1 MAVEEIPTTKEI
13 ATEEVRTTD
22 TQNFDKAPREDVSY
36 LDEGE
41 IFLGEHG
48 FEPET
53 VRELLS
59 DEQATKK
66 LVRKVDL
73 LLLPLMVG
81 TYLFQYIDKQALSYG
96 AVFDIRQNTHM
107 TTNQY
112 SWLTSIFYFAFLVS
126 TYPWQILA
134 QKTRM
139 AKVVAGNI
147 IAWGAMLMV
156 TASCHNFTGLA
167 ICRFLLGV
175 FEAPITPLFMMI
187 IGMWYSRQEQ
197 PFRAGIFYSTNG
209 MGIML
214 GGIFT
219 YGIGQIDNFPVWKAI
234 FLVCGGLTFL
244 WGFVVLRFLPDSI
257 FTAKGFTLEHK
268 AMLIGRA
275 KVGRT
280 GVFNR
285 KIKWYQVKEALTDPQ
300 VLILTLFM
308 LLNETINGGLAPF
321 GKLILKG
328 IVTDSL
334 QTVAL
339 GIPLGAFFIFWV
351 LSGTYLASRFKNVRC
366 IVMSIYVIPTLI
378 AVICFWKGDRKHYK
392 VGMLFAYYIQ
402 GAYCCSLIIALQM
415 PGANLSG
422 YTKRATATCMVF
434 AAYCAGN
441 IIGPHAFLAEEAPTY
456 PTGCKL
462 MLSCAAAMIVLAQ
475 VLRFVL
481 IRRNKER
488 DAAAAAL
495 TDPTEEVGAD
505 ITDFE
510 NPNFRYVY

>member
-53 VRELLS
+53 VQELLS

-73 LLLPLMVG
+73 LLLPLMVS
-81 TYLFQYIDKQALSYG
+81 TYLFQYIDKQAL
-96 AVFDIRQNTHM
+96 
-107 TTNQY
+107 

-147 IAWGAMLMV
+147 IAWGTMLMV
-156 TASCHNFTGLA
+156 TASCYNFTGLA
-167 ICRFLLGV
+167 ICRFLLSV

-214 GGIFT
+214 GRIFT
-219 YGIGQIDNFPVWKAI
+219 YGIGKIDNFPVLKAI
-234 FLVCGGLTFL
+234 FLVCGGLTSF

-257 FTAKGFTLEHK
+257 FTALGFTLVHK

-285 KIKWYQVKEALTDPQ
+285 KIKWYQIKEALTDPQ

-308 LLNETINGGLAPF
+308 LLNETINGGLEPF

-339 GIPLGAFFIFWV
+339 GIPLWAFFIVWV
-351 LSGTYLASRFKNVRC
+351 LQENTQIVRAASGKHARSSLRTGHSSWRLVSNIDSR
-366 IVMSIYVIPTLI
+366 SGVIL
-378 AVICFWKGDRKHYK
+378 
-392 VGMLFAYYIQ
+392 
-402 GAYCCSLIIALQM
+402 SL
-415 PGANLSG
+415 
-422 YTKRATATCMVF
+422 
-434 AAYCAGN
+434 
-441 IIGPHAFLAEEAPTY
+441 
-456 PTGCKL
+456 
-462 MLSCAAAMIVLAQ
+462 
-475 VLRFVL
+475 
-481 IRRNKER
+481 
-488 DAAAAAL
+488 
-495 TDPTEEVGAD
+495 
-505 ITDFE
+505 
-510 NPNFRYVY
+510 